1 MAAKSPPNHPEID
14 WTQWRAPESG
24 AVRSPCPVLNSLA
37 NHGLL
42 PRDGK
47 GITKEMAVKV
57 FTSAINLDAEIAKI
71 FASVALITNP
81 DAHAHSFDLNHIS
94 KHGLIEHDASL
105 TRNDFAFGDNHT
117 FNPDIWKS
125 VLDTYGDRKETNI
138 ALATVARYNRVIAS
152 KKAHESA
159 NKEFTYGIKEAFL
172 SYGETAILMC
182 LLGDPKDGKIPLE
195 HLKIFVEEERLPYEE
210 GWRPAA
216 HPITPKHLFPLI
228 FNLMEANEHKL
239 AEASEVGL
247 GTVHAVQ
254 NAVNS
259 LFPSY
264 CVIM

>member
-1 MAAKSPPNHPEID
+1 
-14 WTQWRAPESG
+14 
-24 AVRSPCPVLNSLA
+24 
-37 NHGLL
+37 
-42 PRDGK
+42 
-47 GITKEMAVKV
+47 MAVKV

-172 SYGETAILMC
+172 SYGVSLC
-182 LLGDPKDGKIPLE
+182 L
-195 HLKIFVEEERLPYEE
+195 
-210 GWRPAA
+210 
-216 HPITPKHLFPLI
+216 
-228 FNLMEANEHKL
+228 
-239 AEASEVGL
+239 
-247 GTVHAVQ
+247 
-254 NAVNS
+254 
-259 LFPSY
+259 
-264 CVIM
+264 VIDFISG